1 MERLEVVHRW
11 VATGVIKPI
20 AKGVCFGKQNQDLF
34 FWFRKPGI
42 LDHGSLSVDLL
53 GGDGDLEIRSSCDY

>member
-1 MERLEVVHRW
+1 MDHQW

-20 AKGVCFGKQNQDLF
+20 ANVVCFEKQNQDLF

-42 LDHGSLSVDLL
+42 LDHESLPIELFGEGWGPRDTC
-53 GGDGDLEIRSSCDY
+53 SCDC